1 MRVAKRI
8 RDGWF
13 NACHILKLA
22 GLGSTQRTYTLARL
36 RRALHKKHDFEV
48 VVGRSEP
55 CEQFF
60 WGAFE
65 FASLSK
71 LQYFI
76 V

>member
-1 MRVAKRI
+1 MRVAKRS

-22 GLGSTQRTYTLARL
+22 GLGRSQKKNTLMRL
-36 RRALHKKHDFEV
+36 RQTLHKKHDFEV
-48 VVGRSEP
+48 VVGRSEV
-55 CEQFF
+55 FF